1 MPCGP
6 LAAQATTPHGTS
18 RIRPDGRGGGPDVLR
33 YRALHARLVH
43 ALRPTTGRILDAGC
57 GTGGFLAALA
67 TQRPDLTRIGLEW
80 NPTAA
85 LRAAAKS
92 GAAIARGSVNTLP
105 FAADAFDAAVS
116 ADVLCHAAVDPP
128 AALSGA
134 PPCAAS
140 RRPPDPQP
148 AWPISG
154 CCPPTTARSTM
165 PAASLPHH
173 RRPATPGRLPA
184 RPRRLLEQPPAPAD
198 DRPAQAAHPWQ
209 FRVRRRPVSAM
220 ARCLHCTPPR
230 ILNATSPSPFPS
242 AARCWQ

>member
-1 MPCGP
+1 MWW
-6 LAAQATTPHGTS
+6 
-18 RIRPDGRGGGPDVLR
+18 

-67 TQRPDLTRIGLEW
+67 TARPDLTCIGLEW

-92 GAAIARGSVNTLP
+92 GAAIARGQRQHTPIRRRCVRRRGLRRRSVP
-105 FAADAFDAAVS
+105 RRGGPAGS
-116 ADVLCHAAVDPP
+116 PP
-128 AALSGA
+128 GA
-134 PPCAAS
+134 PPCPAS

-148 AWPISG
+148 AGLSVAAVRPRPPG
-154 CCPPTTARSTM
+154 PQCPPLHC
-165 PAASLPHH
+165 PYH
-173 RRPATPGRLPA
+173 RRPAAPGRLPA

-198 DRPAQAAHPWQ
+198 DRPSASCSPVAIPCPTSPR
-209 FRVRRRPVSAM
+209 FRHGSMP
-220 ARCLHCTPPR
+220 HCTPPR